1 MYIAVSFCVGS
12 LQFCNIKYNHVT
24 GLRVQVMWWE
34 EWVWVMWQRSYD
46 RYCNYTT
53 IIIIIIIWACLYT
66 CMCTVITLYNR
77 QNTYPVFVWYQSTY
91 MYIGHFEFCKHD
103 ETRSTKDNAI
113 TNNHHICC
121 VCYKHVYYFRT
132 YCVLFT

>member
-1 MYIAVSFCVGS
+1 MFI
-12 LQFCNIKYNHVT
+12 
-24 GLRVQVMWWE
+24 
-34 EWVWVMWQRSYD
+34 
-46 RYCNYTT
+46 
-53 IIIIIIIWACLYT
+53 YT
-66 CMCTVITLYNR
+66 CTCTCTVITLYNR
-77 QNTYPVFVWYQSTY
+77 QN

-132 YCVLFT
+132 YRVLFT

>member
-1 MYIAVSFCVGS
+1 MCV
-12 LQFCNIKYNHVT
+12 YV
-24 GLRVQVMWWE
+24 
-34 EWVWVMWQRSYD
+34 
-46 RYCNYTT
+46 YCHYMTEH
-53 IIIIIIIWACLYT
+53 ISSI
-66 CMCTVITLYNR
+66 CMI
-77 QNTYPVFVWYQSTY
+77 SIY

-132 YCVLFT
+132 YRVLFT